1 MNSTETRCS
10 VIAGNS
16 CLGPA
21 CSSSREQAPAR
32 IGTGRRPPSPK
43 VKPSGGLPV
52 KTSSSQGGQHVLRE
66 GVRYGQHIPVE
77 VHTAF
82 GAAGGA
88 GGEGDQRDVV
98 GGRVDRRERL
108 VRGARDAQQQVVG
121 RVPAV
126 RRDPQPRDLRLRQ
139 VVDRPYVAQRVGD
152 VGDGAHGGQLVRALL
167 GEHRDGDPARLQDRQ
182 PARGEPGC
190 GGPAQQ
196 HPVAGHDAQFGGQD
210 VGDPVHPGEEVPVRP
225 RIAGR
230 RAEGRALRWLAA
242 EEFGGAVQPFGVV
255 QLGQVEGE
263 FGPLLRGREV
273 VAGEGVDV
281 GRGRRLQG
289 VAVHGGS
296 PLSWWARSAQLVA
309 LGAQVSVLSAR
320 VSHKER
326 IVW

>member
-1 MNSTETRCS
+1 M
-10 VIAGNS
+10 
-16 CLGPA
+16 
-21 CSSSREQAPAR
+21 
-32 IGTGRRPPSPK
+32 
-43 VKPSGGLPV
+43 
-52 KTSSSQGGQHVLRE
+52 LRE

-77 VHTAF
+77 VHTAL
-82 GAAGGA
+82 GTAGGA

-225 RIAGR
+225 HVAGR
-230 RAEGRALRWLAA
+230 RAEGWALRWLAA

-263 FGPLLRGREV
+263 FGPLLGGGRWSRAKVSTWAEV
-273 VAGEGVDV
+273 V
-281 GRGRRLQG
+281 
-289 VAVHGGS
+289 GS
-296 PLSWWARSAQLVA
+296 RVSPSMEVRPLSWWARSAQLVA
-309 LGAQVSVLSAR
+309 LGVLGAQLSVLSAR

-326 IVW
+326 IVLVTTVNVSR